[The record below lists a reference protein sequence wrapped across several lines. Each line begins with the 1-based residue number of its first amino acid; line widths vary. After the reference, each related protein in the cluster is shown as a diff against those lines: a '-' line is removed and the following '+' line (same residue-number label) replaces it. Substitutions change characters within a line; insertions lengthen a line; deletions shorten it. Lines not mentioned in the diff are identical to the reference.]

1 MKLAR
6 AKLARASGKLSL
18 VALAVIASPFAMA
31 DDAGWYVGAN
41 VGASRATIDDAR
53 ITSGLLGNG
62 FTATSISDDDRS
74 SGYKLYGG
82 YRLNRNFAVEGGYF
96 DLGNFGF

>member
-6 AKLARASGKLSL
+6 TKTATACGKLSL
-18 VALAVIASPFAMA
+18 LALAISASSFAMA

-74 SGYKLYGG
+74 TGYKLNQ
-82 YRLNRNFAVEGGYF
+82 LAPPHTSPKNLL
-96 DLGNFGF
+96 DKS